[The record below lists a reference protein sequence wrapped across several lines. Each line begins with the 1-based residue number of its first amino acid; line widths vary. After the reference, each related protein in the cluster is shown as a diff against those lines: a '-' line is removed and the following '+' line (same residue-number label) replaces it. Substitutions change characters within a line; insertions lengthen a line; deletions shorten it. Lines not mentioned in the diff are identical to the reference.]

1 MSMKKYDVLNCLHNK
16 NRVCIIGHIAPD
28 ADALASMVILK
39 KLLVKTFNVAEVDL
53 FAEGFNPS
61 SDYYSEITESE
72 FVNPATNK
80 YDTAIMIDAP
90 NCERL
95 GIYKELYIGAKQ
107 KIVID
112 HHSTNTFLGDIN
124 IVEMC
129 SSTCEIIYSICKEY
143 KLRLNKVD
151 KGKLYSG
158 IITDTNNFTVGNVDS
173 RTFKVA
179 SSLCE
184 SINIS
189 RIYNHFL
196 ANTTLRQ
203 MQLIAIALNNLT
215 SFHHGQIIISHIS
228 NNDLDKYN
236 ARTDDC
242 CVIINKLATITG
254 NKLVCFIYPKEN
266 QLYVSMRAKGNLDIS
281 QIATQNG
288 GGGHKGAAAFLT
300 SKPLLEMEQYIL
312 KRFTKILETQIDE
325 KEKLF

>member
-1 MSMKKYDVLNCLHNK
+1 MKKYENLNCLYNK
-16 NRVCIIGHIAPD
+16 SNVCIIGHIAPD
-28 ADALASMVILK
+28 ADALASMVTLK
-39 KLLVKTFNVAEVDL
+39 KLLITHFKVVSVDL

-61 SDYYSEITESE
+61 SDYYSDITEQE
-72 FVNPATNK
+72 YINPTVK
-80 YDTAIMIDAP
+80 ETYDVAIMIDAP

-95 GIYKELYIGAKQ
+95 GIYKEQFVGAKQ

-112 HHSTNTFLGDIN
+112 HHATNTYLGDIN

-129 SSTCEIIYSICKEY
+129 SSTCEIVFEICREFKQ
-143 KLRLNKVD
+143 RLTTSE

-158 IITDTNNFTVGNVDS
+158 IITDTNNFTVGNINS
-173 RTFKVA
+173 RTFNVA
-179 SSLCE
+179 SQLCKNL
-184 SINIS
+184 NIS
-189 RIYNHFL
+189 KIYNHFL

-215 SFHHGQIIISHIS
+215 SFHHGQIIISHIT
-228 NNDLDKYN
+228 NQDLDKYN

-266 QLYVSMRAKGNLDIS
+266 QLYVSMRAKGTLDIS
-281 QIATQNG
+281 NIATQNG

-300 SKPLLEMEQYIL
+300 NKPLLDMEQYIL
-312 KRFTKILETQIDE
+312 KRFTHILENHKEE
-325 KEKLF
+325 KDKLF